1 MSVGVSETEEHAV
14 GIEGGPGV
22 QNNGNAACLA
32 LTIMYTGAVV
42 LRLAGMI
49 RTSCT
54 GRTPDV

>member
-22 QNNGNAACLA
+22 QNNGALA
-32 LTIMYTGAVV
+32 IMYTGAVV

-54 GRTPDV
+54 CRTPDV